1 MSSIS
6 LLVSQAFLRTYNY
19 LRDDQL
25 TNGTPS
31 SLQIEADAL
40 RNFQKFYHINETG
53 NLDEKTYE
61 MMNLPR
67 CGRPDVEK
75 DTTVSARKRRY
86 TATKGYKWPNKDLK
100 WRLDGS
106 YKIHSLNEILRSAFK
121 LWSDSSSLNFTEVT
135 NPAVDVEIVMDFVR
149 GDHGDGSNFDG
160 RNGVLAHAFFPSPDD
175 IGGDVHFDK
184 DEQFTHERA
193 SGINLL
199 QVATH
204 ELGHSLG
211 LGHSSTSGAVMAPY
225 YSGYD
230 PSFKLHNDDIAGIR
244 SLYGEDDR
252 PSEEVCHDNVKTVF
266 RTSDGSTYIATETH
280 VFRRVGR
287 SVTGPFVIGDIF
299 DGLPTNL
306 DAAMYYSVNKKTY
319 IFKGSQYWRLTNRDI
334 DQGYPKPISE
344 EFQGIPDNVSAAFVW
359 SGNNRVYFIKGSK
372 YYRYS
377 MKARRVDS
385 GYPRDMSVWRGL
397 PDGVD
402 TAFQY
407 SNRRTYFFF
416 GSKYYRFNDRGLRV
430 DRSYPRS
437 TAKWWLGCN
446 AVGSLLE
453 GDSSADV
460 SKPSCASLLLS
471 MLFVLVAVTF
481 QA

>member
-1 MSSIS
+1 MSGALNCLAAEIENPA
-6 LLVSQAFLRTYNY
+6 QAMAFLRTYSY

-25 TNGTPS
+25 SNGMPS

-53 NLDEKTYE
+53 KLDGKTYE

-75 DTTVSARKRRY
+75 DATVSARKRRY

-121 LWSDSSSLNFTEVT
+121 LWSDSSSLTFTEVT
-135 NPAVDVEIVMDFVR
+135 DPAVDVEIVMDFLQW
-149 GDHGDGSNFDG
+149 DHGDGSNFDG

-184 DEQFTHERA
+184 DEPFTHERA

-211 LGHSSTSGAVMAPY
+211 LGHSSISGAVMAPY

-230 PSFKLHNDDIAGIR
+230 PNFNLHNDDIAGIR

-266 RTSDGSTYIATETH
+266 RTSDGSTYIAT
-280 VFRRVGR
+280 
-287 SVTGPFVIGDIF
+287 
-299 DGLPTNL
+299 
-306 DAAMYYSVNKKTY
+306 
-319 IFKGSQYWRLTNRDI
+319 
-334 DQGYPKPISE
+334 
-344 EFQGIPDNVSAAFVW
+344 
-359 SGNNRVYFIKGSK
+359 GSK

-377 MKARRVDS
+377 MKAQRVDS

-416 GSKYYRFNDRGLRV
+416 GSKYYRFNDRDLTI
-430 DRSYPRS
+430 DRGYPRS

-460 SKPSCASLLLS
+460 SKPSCASLLS
-471 MLFVLVAVTF
+471 AMLFVLVAVKF

>member
-1 MSSIS
+1 MSGALNCLAAEIENPA
-6 LLVSQAFLRTYNY
+6 QAMAFLKTYNY

-25 TNGTPS
+25 SNGMPS

-53 NLDEKTYE
+53 KLDGKTYE

-75 DTTVSARKRRY
+75 DATVSARKRRY

-121 LWSDSSSLNFTEVT
+121 LWSDSSSLTFTEVT
-135 NPAVDVEIVMDFVR
+135 DPAVDVEIVMDFKQ
-149 GDHGDGSNFDG
+149 GEHGDGSDFDG

-184 DEQFTHERA
+184 DEPFTHERA

-211 LGHSSTSGAVMAPY
+211 LGHSSISGAVMAPY
-225 YSGYD
+225 YRGYD
-230 PSFKLHNDDIAGIR
+230 PNFNLHNDDIAGIR
-244 SLYGEDDR
+244 SLYGTLR
-252 PSEEVCHDNVKTVF
+252 
-266 RTSDGSTYIATETH
+266 DGS
-280 VFRRVGR
+280 
-287 SVTGPFVIGDIF
+287 
-299 DGLPTNL
+299 
-306 DAAMYYSVNKKTY
+306 
-319 IFKGSQYWRLTNRDI
+319 QCWRLTNTDI

-359 SGNNRVYFIKGSK
+359 SGNNRVYFITGSK

-377 MKARRVDS
+377 MKAQRVDS

-416 GSKYYRFNDRGLRV
+416 GSKYYRFNDRDLTI
-430 DRSYPRS
+430 DRGYPRS

-460 SKPSCASLLLS
+460 SKPSCASLLS
-471 MLFVLVAVTF
+471 AMLFVLVAVKF